1 LSKEAEAKILI
12 SVIDKK
18 LTLRDVKSLSLEIYD
33 AQKKRVRRRGSG
45 KSAGLDPDDKSRRY
59 VMLADV
65 ENALSSIKSKEE
77 SDPLEDLEKMIGLKE
92 VKKFVETL
100 KTLKKKKERDLRRGK
115 TPEKSEGLRMLFLG
129 NPGTG
134 KTVVASIFSRIL
146 REMKFT
152 KSEIPWTESDVVASM
167 SIKGADDMVNLFKK
181 YKNSIIFIDEFQD
194 MASTEGGKKALM
206 ALNPLL
212 TAPENQGTVVIGAGY
227 RKQVEAMLADEKVQ
241 PGLVRRFKDKV
252 LFADYARDELEA
264 IWEMKC
270 KKKNLKTNLEVT
282 KAAIDRAQKEM
293 RAQMQPSNGGQVEA
307 ILEKAIGKQSERLD
321 EIEDDEEYNLQ
332 ELQLLP
338 EDVILPPTET
348 MEDVWK
354 HINSFP
360 GLEDLKKNLRRIE
373 NTENAKKARGKES
386 TEQYNIV
393 LQGPAGTGKSFIA
406 KTIIGRFFSALG
418 VIPYSDVEVKKGS
431 EMKAP
436 YEGQTDGVVKKMVQA
451 AYGRT
456 LFIDEISALASWG
469 GDVGFGPEAIKA
481 LLPYLS
487 EPEYNRK
494 FVVCIADYPDK
505 IAKLFKMDQ
514 GLSRRF
520 PQQLRINLSSWG
532 VQESKN
538 ALLTLYNDKMDEDLS
553 SFSAVL
559 EELFGE
565 IVGLKDFSSGGTIID
580 DIIPRIETL
589 VFENAPTYRVT
600 EQILREAFCA
610 AKSDLGPAKS
620 SDLPPPAPQRHRNG
634 PMPAME
640 AETQADA
647 KEEEKVENTRAK
659 MILSAMDKMNKK
671 FGDRYNETPALYE
684 SDKTDPNSQYNKDL
698 AAQLSTDLEESVTSE
713 QAMKV
718 RIKVAR
724 IKKEK
729 VMTLTST
736 QVERFEYDCPFC
748 ERVQSEHCFYF
759 KNSDYSDEWRR
770 ENSRRPPW
778 SETVQTEIEEEVD
791 VLVIEDV
798 EV

>member
-1 LSKEAEAKILI
+1 MSKEAEAKILI

-406 KTIIGRFFSALG
+406 KTIIGSVRT
-418 VIPYSDVEVKKGS
+418 YS
-431 EMKAP
+431 
-436 YEGQTDGVVKKMVQA
+436 
-451 AYGRT
+451 
-456 LFIDEISALASWG
+456 
-469 GDVGFGPEAIKA
+469 
-481 LLPYLS
+481 
-487 EPEYNRK
+487 
-494 FVVCIADYPDK
+494 
-505 IAKLFKMDQ
+505 
-514 GLSRRF
+514 
-520 PQQLRINLSSWG
+520 
-532 VQESKN
+532 
-538 ALLTLYNDKMDEDLS
+538 
-553 SFSAVL
+553 
-559 EELFGE
+559 
-565 IVGLKDFSSGGTIID
+565 
-580 DIIPRIETL
+580 
-589 VFENAPTYRVT
+589 
-600 EQILREAFCA
+600 
-610 AKSDLGPAKS
+610 
-620 SDLPPPAPQRHRNG
+620 
-634 PMPAME
+634 
-640 AETQADA
+640 
-647 KEEEKVENTRAK
+647 
-659 MILSAMDKMNKK
+659 
-671 FGDRYNETPALYE
+671 
-684 SDKTDPNSQYNKDL
+684 
-698 AAQLSTDLEESVTSE
+698 
-713 QAMKV
+713 
-718 RIKVAR
+718 
-724 IKKEK
+724 
-729 VMTLTST
+729 
-736 QVERFEYDCPFC
+736 
-748 ERVQSEHCFYF
+748 
-759 KNSDYSDEWRR
+759 
-770 ENSRRPPW
+770 
-778 SETVQTEIEEEVD
+778 
-791 VLVIEDV
+791 
-798 EV
+798 